1 MLTSFFHLI
10 LKQASTLNA
19 FGFASWLHSAA
30 ALAHQITAKVSPH
43 PRALC
48 SEPITMQVYVHVA
61 HRLLGGNVSK
71 EAGSSSISLTR
82 DAQNLDE

>member
-19 FGFASWLHSAA
+19 FGFASW
-30 ALAHQITAKVSPH
+30 LAHQITAKVSPH